1 MTYPRIRNVIQGYGD
16 VPGIPANLRYYRTD
30 FIGMEKS
37 IDDLRKK
44 FMGRCTEMLQ
54 IRESC
59 FTPIQTEDENDYFQ
73 VFESKEN
80 ILAVLYHPYEMAK
93 LQKLAGT
100 TKKPIVAY
108 IFSMGME
115 IFQEELLYLSDRLR
129 IETIPDEI
137 LETYKKIFG
146 F

>member
-1 MTYPRIRNVIQGYGD
+1 
-16 VPGIPANLRYYRTD
+16 
-30 FIGMEKS
+30 
-37 IDDLRKK
+37 
-44 FMGRCTEMLQ
+44 MLQ

-59 FTPIQTEDENDYFQ
+59 FDISTLSWDEYFQ
-73 VFESKEN
+73 VFEN
-80 ILAVLYHPYEMAK
+80 NDLMLAILYHPYEIK
-93 LQKLAGT
+93 RLRDIIRETDKT
-100 TKKPIVAY
+100 IVAY

-115 IFQEELLYLSDRLR
+115 IFQEELAEYADKVR